1 MTEPTELAGFAA
13 VRRWL
18 LARDGDAALGRVFN
32 DAWGNVVLQRP
43 RARVVLMPPGGQVPT
58 RFDVVLLVG
67 PPNILAEALVELD
80 TPRMQLLSLPTPTL
94 VADKVVREAVAMAE
108 AVAGARVADQ
118 LVEIGTALSAERDP
132 SRVLE
137 LILQHGRAIAHADAG
152 SMFVVEDN
160 GAKLRFAAAHNDSV
174 SIDFSTFTMPVS
186 ERSIVGTAVLS
197 GRTVRVADL
206 YASDVSQTHEG
217 RFTHDRTL
225 DRSLGYQTRSML
237 TTPVIT
243 PEGRVLAV
251 MQLINARDD
260 DAGPLR
266 SDADFDTR
274 VRAFTTEDEHLCN
287 ALASQAAVALE
298 NARLIA
304 DIEALFEGFVRASV
318 HAIEQRDPTTSG
330 HSQRVADLTVGLA
343 KVADRADTAPFAAVR
358 FDAEA
363 LREIEYAGLLHDF
376 GKVGVR
382 EEVLVKAKKLY
393 PHRLALVRERFA
405 HMRTAL
411 MRDIWAARA
420 QGHDPA
426 ALQDR
431 MAALS
436 RAEALVEASNEPSVL
451 AAEASAELSALLDLD
466 FEDSS
471 GRCVRVV
478 EPADVDALQVA
489 RGSLT
494 ASERREIEDHVRHT
508 YDFLVRIPWTAGLS
522 RIPEIAGK
530 HHEYLD
536 GSGYPERLPGPQI
549 PMQARMM
556 TVADIFDALTA
567 SDRPYKQAVPID
579 RALDILHAEVGRG
592 KVDPDVLALFIEAEV
607 WQTMSS

>member
-1 MTEPTELAGFAA
+1 
-13 VRRWL
+13 
-18 LARDGDAALGRVFN
+18 
-32 DAWGNVVLQRP
+32 
-43 RARVVLMPPGGQVPT
+43 
-58 RFDVVLLVG
+58 
-67 PPNILAEALVELD
+67 
-80 TPRMQLLSLPTPTL
+80 
-94 VADKVVREAVAMAE
+94 
-108 AVAGARVADQ
+108 
-118 LVEIGTALSAERDP
+118 
-132 SRVLE
+132 
-137 LILQHGRAIAHADAG
+137 
-152 SMFVVEDN
+152 
-160 GAKLRFAAAHNDSV
+160 
-174 SIDFSTFTMPVS
+174 
-186 ERSIVGTAVLS
+186 
-197 GRTVRVADL
+197 
-206 YASDVSQTHEG
+206 
-217 RFTHDRTL
+217 
-225 DRSLGYQTRSML
+225 
-237 TTPVIT
+237 
-243 PEGRVLAV
+243 
-251 MQLINARDD
+251 
-260 DAGPLR
+260 
-266 SDADFDTR
+266 
-274 VRAFTTEDEHLCN
+274 
-287 ALASQAAVALE
+287 
-298 NARLIA
+298 
-304 DIEALFEGFVRASV
+304 
-318 HAIEQRDPTTSG
+318 
-330 HSQRVADLTVGLA
+330 
-343 KVADRADTAPFAAVR
+343 
-358 FDAEA
+358 
-363 LREIEYAGLLHDF
+363 
-376 GKVGVR
+376 
-382 EEVLVKAKKLY
+382 
-393 PHRLALVRERFA
+393 
-405 HMRTAL
+405 MRTAL